1 MSARPRILVAGIG
14 NVFLGDDAFGVEVV
28 QQLSQRSLPDEVRVA
43 DYGIRGF
50 DLAFAMLDEW
60 DAVVIVDAT
69 SQGEPPGT
77 LYLIEADVDAE
88 GAAAQPD
95 HDRGGFQ
102 GHLMTPAAVFALVRS
117 LGGEPGRVLIVG
129 CEPESLGPENEGRM
143 GLSETVAR
151 AVPAAVERVERL
163 VAELLA
169 SAATANARGDAHA

>member
-14 NVFLGDDAFGVEVV
+14 NVFLGDDAFGVEVA
-28 QQLSQRSLPDEVRVA
+28 QQLSQRSLPDEVRVT

-50 DLAFAMLDEW
+50 DLAFALLDEW
-60 DAVVIVDAT
+60 DTVVIVDAT
-69 SQGEPPGT
+69 SQGGKPGT

-95 HDRGGFQ
+95 HDQGGFQ

-117 LGGEPGRVLIVG
+117 LGGKPGRVLIVG

-143 GLSETVAR
+143 GLSETVAGV
-151 AVPAAVERVERL
+151 VPAAVERVEHL
-163 VAELLA
+163 VTELLA
-169 SAATANARGDAHA
+169 AAATANARGHAHA